1 MINTYNETSL
11 HKTLKSIYQLQNEGS
26 KTEQR
31 IVAKKKTVHASV
43 KEYIFDIV
51 TADGNVIEI
60 QTGSLGHLL
69 PKVLYLCAENR
80 AVTVVYP
87 LAVTKYIQTNNQADG
102 TIRKRKSPVSASIYS
117 YRFFREL
124 TSLCPVLL
132 DKRFTLEVLE
142 VTMTEERTASDDLLQ
157 SANGRRRFRKNW
169 NKTGKHLDSIDNK
182 WIFHG
187 RTSWIALLPKKYS
200 SRKAGEFTVS
210 DLYEAYIAQ
219 GIKVKRNDVQI
230 MVWVYAHAE
239 IIECVGKKG
248 NANVFQLSKTGHGK

>member
-11 HKTLKSIYQLQNEGS
+11 HKTLKSIYQAGERGEQDGAADCS
-26 KTEQR
+26 KEKNSACFRQ
-31 IVAKKKTVHASV
+31 KD
-43 KEYIFDIV
+43 IFDIV

-230 MVWVYAHAE
+230 YGLGVCTCGDY
-239 IIECVGKKG
+239 
-248 NANVFQLSKTGHGK
+248 